1 MRKLMVAFVIA
12 MTPTFGYAGSCA
24 DYPLTEGI
32 NVEDVNGG
40 TKIVAT
46 SAASVSFDDID
57 SVRDAKDEATMLA
70 KAQIAK
76 FLNEDIQ
83 SDESVNKVVNESKT
97 TTNAGKTATR
107 EEMITRIKS
116 LRNSARALL
125 RGVVILGDCYT
136 KGTEVRVT
144 VGIKPETITSA
155 GNLDRNIH
163 QSIQDSRSGAAQ
175 GRSTTSSSTSQGAT
189 SSGLQGV
196 EGHSNS
202 SRLNNF

>member
-1 MRKLMVAFVIA
+1 MRKIIVASVIA
-12 MTPTFGYAGSCA
+12 ITPTFGHADSCG

-46 SAASVSFDDID
+46 SAASVSFDEID

-83 SDESVNKVVNESKT
+83 SDESVKKVVNESKA
-97 TTNAGKTATR
+97 TTNAGKSATR
-107 EEMITRIKS
+107 EEMITRIKF
-116 LRNSARALL
+116 LRNSASALL
-125 RGVVILGDCYT
+125 RGVVVLGDCYT
-136 KGTEVRVT
+136 KSTEVRVT
-144 VGIKPETITSA
+144 VGIKPETIAGA
-155 GNLDRNIH
+155 GNLDRNIQ
-163 QSIQDSRSGAAQ
+163 QSIQDSSSDGVQ
-175 GRSTTSSSTSQGAT
+175 GNNATSSSTSQGAK
-189 SSGLQGV
+189 SGV

>member
-12 MTPTFGYAGSCA
+12 MTPTLGYAGSCA

-46 SAASVSFDDID
+46 SAAPVSIDDID

-83 SDESVNKVVNESKT
+83 SDEYVNKVVNESKT

-144 VGIKPETITSA
+144 VGIKPETIAGA
-155 GNLDRNIH
+155 GNLDRSIH
-163 QSIQDSRSGAAQ
+163 QSIQDSKSGAAQ
-175 GRSTTSSSTSQGAT
+175 GMSTKSSSTSQGAT

-196 EGHSNS
+196 EGYSNS
-202 SRLNNF
+202 SRLDNF